1 MIWAYITHGLL
12 GRGVH
17 GAGAGGGP
25 GAGAGA
31 GAVVQ
36 LMPMHDSNELP
47 AFVVSD
53 KHSALH
59 AANVFTALPG
69 QLRCPTHVLSP
80 V

>member
-1 MIWAYITHGLL
+1 
-12 GRGVH
+12 
-17 GAGAGGGP
+17 
-25 GAGAGA
+25 
-31 GAVVQ
+31 
-36 LMPMHDSNELP
+36 MPMHDSNELP